1 MFTSKTTVAILGVLA
16 IAAALV
22 YIVPTNA
29 MLHGRT
35 AASGARARRQ
45 ATGDTAGM

>member
-1 MFTSKTTVAILGVLA
+1 MFTSKTTVAILVLA

-45 ATGDTAGM
+45 ANGTGM